1 MRCASH
7 HTGSSHAVNDKNH
20 HVALR
25 RGRSGAWPG
34 HVENGRGCPSR
45 CRRGERPEA
54 QAWTLASRW
63 SIPPKCMPAAVPRRW
78 WRKLSPGAATRSSWS
93 PRCCRP
99 MPRARGVPAACE
111 KSLRRLR
118 TDRIDLYLLHWPG
131 SVPLAETV
139 DAFEALKQAGKIR
152 HWGVSN
158 FDTDEMAELT
168 RLRSGDNVQ
177 TNQVLYNLSRR
188 GPEFDLAPWSR
199 QRGIPLM
206 AYSPVEQ
213 GALARNAKLEA
224 VAGRHNATPAQIAL
238 AWVMAAGRRHRHSKG
253 EPAGACP
260 PECRRARHQAH
271 IAGFRRPRPR
281 FSAADAQAGAG
292 DDLSGRW
299 AWDRP
304 QAFLGIR
311 MT

>member
-1 MRCASH
+1 MDLGITLIDTAEMYAS
-7 HTGSSHAVNDKNH
+7 GGAEEV
-20 HVALR
+20 VAEAIAGR
-25 RGRSGAWPG
+25 RDEVFLVSK
-34 HVENGRGCPSR
+34 VLPSN
-45 CRRGERPEA
+45 
-54 QAWTLASRW
+54 ASR
-63 SIPPKCMPAAVPRRW
+63 
-78 WRKLSPGAATRSSWS
+78 T
-93 PRCCRP
+93 
-99 MPRARGVPAACE
+99 GVPAACE
-111 KSLRRLR
+111 KSLKRLR

-158 FDTDEMAELT
+158 FDTDEMEELT
-168 RLRSGDNVQ
+168 RLRSGGNVQ

-224 VAGRHNATPAQIAL
+224 VAARHNATPAQIAL
-238 AWVMAAGRRHRHSKG
+238 AWVMAQDGVIAIPKASQ
-253 EPAGACP
+253 PGACP

-281 FSAADAQAGAG
+281 LPAADAQAGAG
-292 DDLSGRW
+292 DDLR
-299 AWDRP
+299 A
-304 QAFLGIR
+304 I
-311 MT
+311 